1 MKDENEMLKTFEF
14 DCSRC
19 LRVLSIMTY
28 KTDVSTTYLSF
39 HFHGKNA
46 SNGLLRAR
54 NARRARLG
62 VARPTTVISLAI
74 AHALTDNGEAEL
86 LAVRQGA
93 SEKDAAAEEMAKE
106 KDAAR
111 SFVSFPSEKETKD
124 PRPPPLLSVMMD
136 PDPEQAAAPKLSD
149 SLSFHKKR
157 DTDECSIE
165 IVEIDPDSCQLDL
178 IKVLAD
184 RYAYISQI
192 LPLDV
197 QRMIPR
203 FQLDASDDLK
213 SAIRYFEQELPLMRH
228 LQSLLLSLIHI

>member
-1 MKDENEMLKTFEF
+1 MK
-14 DCSRC
+14 
-19 LRVLSIMTY
+19 
-28 KTDVSTTYLSF
+28 
-39 HFHGKNA
+39 
-46 SNGLLRAR
+46 
-54 NARRARLG
+54 
-62 VARPTTVISLAI
+62 
-74 AHALTDNGEAEL
+74 
-86 LAVRQGA
+86 
-93 SEKDAAAEEMAKE
+93 
-106 KDAAR
+106 
-111 SFVSFPSEKETKD
+111 
-124 PRPPPLLSVMMD
+124 D
-136 PDPEQAAAPKLSD
+136 PDPEQAAAPKLSE

-228 LQSLLLSLIHI
+228 LQSLLCCQAAASLVHVYGFHMANVLMRRNVREEYDLSDIRR